1 MRHLSHHEHRQVIT
15 TGELMHRQVR
25 RSARA
30 EDRHRHRSF
39 TVKSG
44 DRQVITTGDRHRHR
58 RAIVHSSSSQV
69 KLWLI
74 TTRQADTGKFSLP
87 ETASYIVTIRSGRVR
102 DRVTHKS
109 AGKWS
114 LPARKSCSC
123 LSSWFGM
130 GSDRRSTH
138 HMYIIEFA
146 IRGSVT
152 AVTSLWDCS
161 LFFSLIGW
169 PREPRPRIAV
179 GHGAC
184 IRPRFLPSSSPC
196 RFTRNSRYPRM
207 GYLTPIS

>member
-1 MRHLSHHEHRQVIT
+1 M
-15 TGELMHRQVR
+15 
-25 RSARA
+25 
-30 EDRHRHRSF
+30 
-39 TVKSG
+39 
-44 DRQVITTGDRHRHR
+44 
-58 RAIVHSSSSQV
+58 
-69 KLWLI
+69 
-74 TTRQADTGKFSLP
+74 
-87 ETASYIVTIRSGRVR
+87 
-102 DRVTHKS
+102 
-109 AGKWS
+109 
-114 LPARKSCSC
+114 
-123 LSSWFGM
+123 
-130 GSDRRSTH
+130 

>member
-1 MRHLSHHEHRQVIT
+1 MRHSSHHEHRQVIT

-30 EDRHRHRSF
+30 EHRHRHRSF

-58 RAIVHSSSSQV
+58 RAIVPSSSSQV

-114 LPARKSCSC
+114 LPARKST
-123 LSSWFGM
+123 M
-130 GSDRRSTH
+130 KSTH
-138 HMYIIEFA
+138 EVNDMIHGTLGLSDMK
-146 IRGSVT
+146 
-152 AVTSLWDCS
+152 
-161 LFFSLIGW
+161 
-169 PREPRPRIAV
+169 PRP
-179 GHGAC
+179 
-184 IRPRFLPSSSPC
+184 
-196 RFTRNSRYPRM
+196 TRH
-207 GYLTPIS
+207 

>member
-1 MRHLSHHEHRQVIT
+1 MQCIIDLIDREELILRITLFGMASPASVHYRHMMPCGIQVIMS
-15 TGELMHRQVR
+15 TGKLSLPESSCIVKSGDRH
-25 RSARA
+25 A

-58 RAIVHSSSSQV
+58 RAIVPSSSSQV

-123 LSSWFGM
+123 LSSWFG
-130 GSDRRSTH
+130 
-138 HMYIIEFA
+138 I
-146 IRGSVT
+146 
-152 AVTSLWDCS
+152 
-161 LFFSLIGW
+161 
-169 PREPRPRIAV
+169 
-179 GHGAC
+179 
-184 IRPRFLPSSSPC
+184 
-196 RFTRNSRYPRM
+196 
-207 GYLTPIS
+207 